1 MDLVPTVCELK
12 NATKKRRSLNNR
24 LIFNHEYHQKKKKKK
39 NINNMH
45 AKLAHRFAI
54 ISTILTKNLFALNWP
69 KLA

>member
-24 LIFNHEYHQKKKKKK
+24 LIFNHEYHQKKKKK